1 MQITFKHMIAPLTIC
16 LAFALSACERSKIEN
31 ADKLSPEDQ
40 IMQTQVEQAAIQPF
54 EMTADDPHDI
64 QLLMDYEQRHDQMSN
79 DLEDELKRLHEN
91 KQLDAAFAKNRLQD
105 NIQSALSMLKQLDL
119 KTPQGRY
126 IQGLMS
132 HYWEQQA
139 QYLAAQNTTSAPYP
153 VSKAQRQQ
161 GLADLL
167 QAQQQL
173 EHWRGEYPQLDQ

>member
-1 MQITFKHMIAPLTIC
+1 MQITFKHAIAPLTIF
-16 LAFALSACERSKIEN
+16 LAFSLSACERSKVEH

-40 IMQTQVEQAAIQPF
+40 IMQTQVEQAAIQRF

-79 DLEDELKRLHEN
+79 DLEDELERLHESQ
-91 KQLDAAFAKNRLQD
+91 QLDAAFAQNRLQD
-105 NIQSALSMLKQLDL
+105 NIQSALSMLKELDL

-132 HYWEQQA
+132 NYWEQQA
-139 QYLAAQNTTSAPYP
+139 AYLSSQTSTAAYP
-153 VSKAQRQQ
+153 IRAEQRQQ
-161 GLADLL
+161 GLQDLL

-173 EHWRGEYPQLDQ
+173 EHWRGQYPQLDE

>member
-1 MQITFKHMIAPLTIC
+1 MQITFKHAIAPLTIF
-16 LAFALSACERSKIEN
+16 LAFSLSACERSKVEH

-40 IMQTQVEQAAIQPF
+40 IMQTQVEQATIQPF

-79 DLEDELKRLHEN
+79 DLEDELERLHESQ
-91 KQLDAAFAKNRLQD
+91 QLDAAFAQNRLQD
-105 NIQSALSMLKQLDL
+105 NIQSALAMLKDLDL

-132 HYWEQQA
+132 NYWEQQA
-139 QYLAAQNTTSAPYP
+139 AYLSSQTSTAAYP
-153 VSKAQRQQ
+153 IRAEQRQQ
-161 GLADLL
+161 GLQDLL

-173 EHWRGEYPQLDQ
+173 EHWREQYPQLDE

>member
-1 MQITFKHMIAPLTIC
+1 MQITFKHAIAPLTIF
-16 LAFALSACERSKIEN
+16 LAFSLSACERSKVEH

-40 IMQTQVEQAAIQPF
+40 IMQPQVAHAAIQPF

-79 DLEDELKRLHEN
+79 DLEDELERLHESQ
-91 KQLDAAFAKNRLQD
+91 QLDAAFAQNRLQD
-105 NIQSALSMLKQLDL
+105 NIQSALSMLKELDL

-139 QYLAAQNTTSAPYP
+139 QYLATQNTTSAPYP
-153 VSKAQRQQ
+153 VSKEQRQQ

-173 EHWRGEYPQLDQ
+173 EHWRGQYPQLDE

>member
-16 LAFALSACERSKIEN
+16 LAFALSACERSKVEN
-31 ADKLSPEDQ
+31 TDKLSPEDQ

-64 QLLMDYEQRHDQMSN
+64 QLLMDYEQRHDQISN
-79 DLEDELKRLHEN
+79 DLEDELERLHES

-105 NIQSALSMLKQLDL
+105 NIQSALSMLKALDL

-132 HYWEQQA
+132 NYWEQQA
-139 QYLAAQNTTSAPYP
+139 QYLATQDTTSA
-153 VSKAQRQQ
+153 
-161 GLADLL
+161 LL
-167 QAQQQL
+167 SCQ
-173 EHWRGEYPQLDQ
+173 

>member
-1 MQITFKHMIAPLTIC
+1 MQITFKHTIAPLTIF
-16 LAFALSACERSKIEN
+16 LAFSLSACERSKVEH

-64 QLLMDYEQRHDQMSN
+64 QLLTDYEQRHEQMSE
-79 DLEDELKRLHEN
+79 DMLDELERLHEA
-91 KQLDAAFAKNRLQD
+91 KQLDAAFAQSRLQD
-105 NIQSALSMLKQLDL
+105 NMQSALAMLKDLDL

-139 QYLAAQNTTSAPYP
+139 QYLATQNTTSAPYP
-153 VSKAQRQQ
+153 VSKEQRQQ

-173 EHWRGEYPQLDQ
+173 EHWRGQYPQLDE

>member
-40 IMQTQVEQAAIQPF
+40 IMQTQVEQAALQPF

-105 NIQSALSMLKQLDL
+105 NIQSALSMLKQLD
-119 KTPQGRY
+119 
-126 IQGLMS
+126 
-132 HYWEQQA
+132 
-139 QYLAAQNTTSAPYP
+139 
-153 VSKAQRQQ
+153 
-161 GLADLL
+161 
-167 QAQQQL
+167 
-173 EHWRGEYPQLDQ
+173 

>member
-1 MQITFKHMIAPLTIC
+1 MQITFKHAIAPLTIF
-16 LAFALSACERSKIEN
+16 LAFSLSACERSKVEH

-79 DLEDELKRLHEN
+79 DLEDELERLHESQ
-91 KQLDAAFAKNRLQD
+91 QLDAAFAQNRLQD
-105 NIQSALSMLKQLDL
+105 NIQSALSMLKELDL

-139 QYLAAQNTTSAPYP
+139 QYLATQNTTSAPYP
-153 VSKAQRQQ
+153 VSKEQRQQ
-161 GLADLL
+161 GLTDLL
-167 QAQQQL
+167 KEQQQL
-173 EHWRGEYPQLDQ
+173 EQWRGQYPQLDE

>member
-1 MQITFKHMIAPLTIC
+1 MQITFKHAIAPLTIF
-16 LAFALSACERSKIEN
+16 LAFSLSACERSKVEH

-79 DLEDELKRLHEN
+79 DLEDELERLHESQ
-91 KQLDAAFAKNRLQD
+91 QLDAAFAQNRLQD
-105 NIQSALSMLKQLDL
+105 NIQSALSMLKELDL

-132 HYWEQQA
+132 NYWEQQA
-139 QYLAAQNTTSAPYP
+139 AYLSSQTSTAAYP
-153 VSKAQRQQ
+153 IRAEQRQQ
-161 GLADLL
+161 GLQDLL

-173 EHWRGEYPQLDQ
+173 EHWRGQYPQLDE

>member
-1 MQITFKHMIAPLTIC
+1 MQITFKHAIAPLTIF
-16 LAFALSACERSKIEN
+16 LAFSLSACERSKVEH

-79 DLEDELKRLHEN
+79 DLEDELERLHESQ
-91 KQLDAAFAKNRLQD
+91 QLDAAFAQNRLQD
-105 NIQSALSMLKQLDL
+105 NIQSALSMLKELDL

-132 HYWEQQA
+132 NYWEQQA
-139 QYLAAQNTTSAPYP
+139 AYLSSQTSTAAYP
-153 VSKAQRQQ
+153 IRAEQRQQ
-161 GLADLL
+161 GLQALL

-173 EHWRGEYPQLDQ
+173 EHWRGQYPQLDE

>member
-1 MQITFKHMIAPLTIC
+1 MQIAVKHAIAPLTIF
-16 LAFALSACERSKIEN
+16 LAFSLSACERSKVEH

-40 IMQTQVEQAAIQPF
+40 IMQSQVEQAAIQPF

-79 DLEDELKRLHEN
+79 DLEDELERLHES
-91 KQLDAAFAKNRLQD
+91 KQLDAAFAQNRLQD
-105 NIQSALSMLKQLDL
+105 NVQSALSMLKELDL

-139 QYLAAQNTTSAPYP
+139 QYLATQNTASAPYP
-153 VSKAQRQQ
+153 VSKQQRQQ

-173 EHWRGEYPQLDQ
+173 EHWRGQYPQLDE

>member
-1 MQITFKHMIAPLTIC
+1 MQITLKHMIAPLTIC

-31 ADKLSPEDQ
+31 AEKLSPEDQ
-40 IMQTQVEQAAIQPF
+40 IMQSQVEQAAIQPF

-64 QLLMDYEQRHDQMSN
+64 QLLMDYEQRHDQISN
-79 DLEDELKRLHEN
+79 DLEDELERLHES

-105 NIQSALSMLKQLDL
+105 NVQSALSMLTALDL

-132 HYWEQQA
+132 NYWEQQA
-139 QYLAAQNTTSAPYP
+139 QYLATQDTTSALYP

-161 GLADLL
+161 GLSDLL

-173 EHWRGEYPQLDQ
+173 EHWRGQYPQLDE

>member
-1 MQITFKHMIAPLTIC
+1 MKA
-16 LAFALSACERSKIEN
+16 
-31 ADKLSPEDQ
+31 
-40 IMQTQVEQAAIQPF
+40 
-54 EMTADDPHDI
+54 
-64 QLLMDYEQRHDQMSN
+64 
-79 DLEDELKRLHEN
+79 
-91 KQLDAAFAKNRLQD
+91 KQLDAAFAQNRLQD
-105 NIQSALSMLKQLDL
+105 NIQSALSMLKELDL

-139 QYLAAQNTTSAPYP
+139 QYLATQNTTSAPYP

-173 EHWRGEYPQLDQ
+173 EHWRGQYPQLDE